1 MQTAIRETLV
11 LPNCDSVSIPW
22 MIAEKDDWVPQKV
35 APFIWINH
43 ESVTDPTIVPEVASS
58 QPGEVTPMTN
68 AISSSSRESI
78 SEFREIKDDREQKV
92 EGTWGPIGESCDASA
107 SSDLA
112 TTSTSSSRS
121 SLQDLSTPLLR
132 NEEPQQTFVEGGK
145 EENPECQPP
154 MTRSLI
160 LAGGQMEGDDGYRQ
174 RRMGTRAR
182 MLGLGKKMGEKLEE
196 KRRHIEEKGRTI
208 VERMRAP

>member
-11 LPNCDSVSIPW
+11 LPNCESVCIPW

-35 APFIWINH
+35 APFMWNNH

-68 AISSSSRESI
+68 AISSSCRESV

-92 EGTWGPIGESCDASA
+92 EGTWGPIGESCDARA

-132 NEEPQQTFVEGGK
+132 NEEPQQTFVDGGK

-154 MTRSLI
+154 TRSLI
-160 LAGGQMEGDDGYRQ
+160 LTGEQMEGDDGYRQ

-196 KRRHIEEKGRTI
+196 KRRHIEKKGRTI